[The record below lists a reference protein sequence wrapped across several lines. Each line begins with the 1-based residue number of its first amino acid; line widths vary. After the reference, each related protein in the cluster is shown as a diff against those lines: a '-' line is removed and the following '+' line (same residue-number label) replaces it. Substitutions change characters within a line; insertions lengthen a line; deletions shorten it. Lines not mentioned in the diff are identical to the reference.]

1 MKAQE
6 DIKAQ
11 MKAYKITQKQICEVS
26 GVSRS
31 IVSQWLNGKGNI
43 TYENLKKIADA
54 VDAEVRIIRK

>member
-1 MKAQE
+1 
-6 DIKAQ
+6 